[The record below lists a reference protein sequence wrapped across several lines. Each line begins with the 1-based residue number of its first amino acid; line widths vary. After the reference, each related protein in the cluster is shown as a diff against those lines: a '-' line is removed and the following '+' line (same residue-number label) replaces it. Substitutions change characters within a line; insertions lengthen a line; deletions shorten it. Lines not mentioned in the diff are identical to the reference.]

1 MERDVKRGERR
12 EGKSDSSRD
21 GVMTRLDNDDDEG
34 NDHGSDEER
43 CWAMDED
50 ASCRRHGD
58 LSSGWATVQ
67 GRNDHRCVPWA
78 PSLHSII
85 YMDKCS
91 TLLCEHLSSLNAGS
105 VA

>member
-34 NDHGSDEER
+34 NDHEIDEEK
-43 CWAMDED
+43 CCAMGGD
-50 ASCRRHGD
+50 ASWRRHGD

-67 GRNDHRCVPWA
+67 GTQR
-78 PSLHSII
+78 PSLRP
-85 YMDKCS
+85 MGA
-91 TLLCEHLSSLNAGS
+91 LSPFNHVHG
-105 VA
+105 